1 MKKELP
7 CWAIL
12 IFGLAFGL
20 LLLAFGL
27 YSDDAQS
34 RRLGIG
40 LGILM
45 LLIGVYGC
53 VKWAWDIH
61 KRRVTFHDFNKSPEQ
76 IKREAE
82 AALRQAADLLRKRE
96 HTDT

>member
-12 IFGLAFGL
+12 IIGLAFGL

-40 LGILM
+40 LGILV
-45 LLIGVYGC
+45 LVLNVYGC
-53 VKWAWDIH
+53 IKWAWDIH
-61 KRRVTFHDFNKSPEQ
+61 KRRLTFEDFNKSPEQ
-76 IKREAE
+76 INRDGE
-82 AALRQAADLLRKRE
+82 AALRQAADVLRKRE
-96 HTDT
+96 HNDA